1 MDYRLKSQQ
10 SNAAINNMPH
20 PPQYG
25 VTPAIIG
32 ELITLNP
39 RGGGALDL
47 RMRICIKSMRSAQIA
62 LCKIAWSMLVHMR
75 TLITLIVLLASTMST
90 TAGRG
95 DEKTVLVSLGQR
107 TRPVT
112 FCSSSPDALENA
124 IRQTF
129 ADSPLLTSTNCEVI
143 VQVLIAVCKL
153 FCSALI

>member
-1 MDYRLKSQQ
+1 
-10 SNAAINNMPH
+10 MPY

-25 VTPAIIG
+25 VTPAIVG
-32 ELITLNP
+32 ELIAINP
-39 RGGGALDL
+39 QGSGALDL

-62 LCKIAWSMLVHMR
+62 LSWSMLVHMR
-75 TLITLIVLLASTMST
+75 TLKTFIVLLASTMST
-90 TAGRG
+90 TT

-129 ADSPLLTSTNCEVI
+129 ADSPLLTSTNCKVI

-153 FCSALI
+153 FCSALLI